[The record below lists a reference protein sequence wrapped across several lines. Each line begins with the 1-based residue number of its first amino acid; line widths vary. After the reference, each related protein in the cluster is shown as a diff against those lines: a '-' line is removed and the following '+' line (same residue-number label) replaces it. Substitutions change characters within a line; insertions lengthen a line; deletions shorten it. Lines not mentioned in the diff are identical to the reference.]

1 MHIEHD
7 INLGRALAEV
17 IFGLLIAIA
26 LHLGLPEAAV
36 ARLRARMAVT
46 AEEWEALYTAW
57 LAARLAPVPVHPR
70 RTSRRKSARQSYSAR
85 RTRHRPAAR
94 VPAAVMPTHARPNS
108 VPAPRHAGPSARPD
122 PRQCAA
128 IRARDAPFRSKM
140 LRGQGPFARP
150 KCYDIIIKMTACIQ
164 EPV

>member
-1 MHIEHD
+1 MHTEHD

-57 LAARLAPVPVHPR
+57 LAARLAPVPCIPVAPVTGLQHAFR
-70 RTSRRKSARQSYSAR
+70 RLSCRPTRARIPSP
-85 RTRHRPAAR
+85 RPA
-94 VPAAVMPTHARPNS
+94 T
-108 VPAPRHAGPSARPD
+108 PAPPRAPIPANAPQSAPVTHHSVQKCCEGRAPSHALNVT
-122 PRQCAA
+122 
-128 IRARDAPFRSKM
+128 IT
-140 LRGQGPFARP
+140 L
-150 KCYDIIIKMTACIQ
+150 
-164 EPV
+164 

>member
-1 MHIEHD
+1 MHTD
-7 INLGRALAEV
+7 DTINLGRALAEV

-70 RTSRRKSARQSYSAR
+70 RTSRRKSARRSYSAR

-94 VPAAVMPTHARPNS
+94 VVAVVMPTPARPKS
-108 VPAPRHAGPSARPD
+108 APAPRHAGPSTRPVS
-122 PRQCAA
+122 RQHAP

-140 LRGQGPFARP
+140 PRGQGTFARP
-150 KCYDIIIKMTACIQ
+150 KCYDTIIKTTACIQ
-164 EPV
+164 